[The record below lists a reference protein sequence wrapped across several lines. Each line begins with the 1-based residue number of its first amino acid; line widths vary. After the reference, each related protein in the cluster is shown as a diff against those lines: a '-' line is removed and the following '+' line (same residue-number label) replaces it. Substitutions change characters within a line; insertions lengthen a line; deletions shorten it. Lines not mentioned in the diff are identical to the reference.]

1 MCTKTIIY
9 VHTKDAQGG
18 HIGCSEW
25 NSSVK
30 AATTLAFT
38 GILELF
44 RDMCV
49 VREVNQPGIYRTSR
63 LVFI

>member
-9 VHTKDAQGG
+9 VHKKDAQGG
-18 HIGCSEW
+18 NIGYSEW

-30 AATTLAFT
+30 AAMTLAFT

-44 RDMCV
+44 RDMYV
-49 VREVNQPGIYRTSR
+49 VRKVNQPGIYRTSK